1 MTTPAVFAGIAE
13 TMALAKRF
21 DTEQALKVRAIN
33 EAESAVDELAEQAAR
48 LVATI
53 EKLRLEA
60 ATVTGTMLKLQ
71 VDARADISGVA
82 CHNEPIQTGAQDA
95 AAAAATID
103 PKAMHMQMSRLWAR
117 TPSAAVVALT
127 ATRDRLATALIDGAD
142 SPGPAIASPADVA
155 AAAAKCRHELEQLD
169 REHADLERA
178 NRGIADEI
186 QQLKLPSIVG
196 LAPLE
201 FVVAVDAAL
210 ARVLTGDSV
219 ERTGLDDELATGY
232 HDALTEQCWDRVTAH
247 LEQLSDD
254 NIIMIIATASGVDKI
269 VRI

>member
-1 MTTPAVFAGIAE
+1 
-13 TMALAKRF
+13 MAA
-21 DTEQALKVRAIN
+21 TSESVRALPCGAHIE
-33 EAESAVDELAEQAAR
+33 EASSYRSA
-48 LVATI
+48 
-53 EKLRLEA
+53 
-60 ATVTGTMLKLQ
+60 
-71 VDARADISGVA
+71 A
-82 CHNEPIQTGAQDA
+82 CQLP
-95 AAAAATID
+95 
-103 PKAMHMQMSRLWAR
+103 R

-127 ATRDRLATALIDGAD
+127 ATRDRLVTALIGGAD
-142 SPGPAIASPADVA
+142 SPGPAIASPADVV
-155 AAAAKCRHELEQLD
+155 AAAAKCRHELKQLG
-169 REHADLERA
+169 REHADLEQA

-186 QQLKLPSIVG
+186 QRLKLPSIVG
-196 LAPLE
+196 LAPQE

-254 NIIMIIATASGVDKI
+254 NIIMVIATASGVDKI